1 MSTRR
6 FYSITAREVRFVVF
20 PIPERPASNWDFPL
34 HFNVGVFW
42 CQDGLH
48 FQCQRRCPLPR
59 PVALFGPV
67 AQEHF
72 TCGLATIYWKFR
84 AVKVCIINS
93 RWLPA
98 LSSALTVKLSEQ
110 ASLHECARYTRDTQ
124 VRAEK
129 FHLFSGLLEAI
140 ISPVCRSYHKQCKK
154 KQIVF
159 MPNAWQKKYIN
170 IIIFSFFSRNSR

>member
-67 AQEHF
+67 AREHF

-98 LSSALTVKLSEQ
+98 LSSALTVKLDKKKKKNGLSEQ
-110 ASLHECARYTRDTQ
+110 ASLHECARSTPGTHKWEQ
-124 VRAEK
+124 K
-129 FHLFSGLLEAI
+129 
-140 ISPVCRSYHKQCKK
+140 ISSVFWPFGSNNKSSV
-154 KQIVF
+154 QIL
-159 MPNAWQKKYIN
+159 
-170 IIIFSFFSRNSR
+170 S